1 MIGYWFLET
10 LVKIRVSGN
19 NSADH
24 ISLLEHRAY
33 HGDSPPLHIH
43 HNEDEIFVVLEGEF
57 RFRIGTQ
64 EHRIKEKETIF
75 VPKGTPH
82 SYRVESSQ
90 GGRWLTITTGHDFE
104 EFVKAISIPA
114 GADTLPERH
123 GPPSEADKA
132 GLASKAAEYQ
142 IEIVGPPL
150 H

>member
-1 MIGYWFLET
+1 MNGYWFLET
-10 LVKIRVSGN
+10 LVKVRVSGN
-19 NSADH
+19 DSADH

-33 HGDSPPLHIH
+33 PGDSPPMHIH

-57 RFRIGTQ
+57 RFMIGTS
-64 EHRIKEKETIF
+64 EHRLKEKETIL

-104 EFVKAISIPA
+104 NFVKAISRPA
-114 GADTLPERH
+114 GADALPERL
-123 GPPSEADKA
+123 GPPSEAFKA
-132 GLASKAAEYQ
+132 ELASKAAEYQ
-142 IEIVGPPL
+142 IELVGPPL